1 MICALINGMSF
12 MDKFILSIILL
23 VSFNSYSQA
32 IETINNH
39 NNLIECVEVSTNT
52 DDLNLDYCAEKYQI
66 YDQNDCI
73 EHINIYVSDSK
84 KANQYCRE
92 FAIRYDMELFM
103 KDRPTEFFDLFT
115 REEGSITRS
124 FGCHVN
130 YDNNGDAELNTT
142 LLIYEDESEEP
153 TKIEQIATKAIV
165 HIDENLGYSEV
176 NYGSTIFPIAEQRFF
191 TNELK
196 FDESN
201 EKIAGFVNDEIESQY
216 KGGTDR
222 GPFGGGWVIYEKE
235 NSLVILAGQYDILI
249 KDNCKWS
256 EIPEDL

>member
-1 MICALINGMSF
+1 MSF
-12 MDKFILSIILL
+12 MDKFILLIILL
-23 VSFNSYSQA
+23 VSFNSFSQA
-32 IETINNH
+32 LETINNH

-52 DDLNLDYCAEKYQI
+52 DDLNLNHCAEKYQI
-66 YDQNDCI
+66 YNQNDCI
-73 EHINIYVSDSK
+73 EHMDMYVSDSK
-84 KANQYCRE
+84 KINQYCRE
-92 FAIRYDMELFM
+92 FAIGYDMELFM
-103 KDRPTEFFDLFT
+103 KDRPNEFFDLFT
-115 REEGSITRS
+115 RKEGSITRS

-142 LLIYEDESEEP
+142 LLIYEDRSEEP
-153 TKIEQIATKAIV
+153 TKIEQIVVKAIV
-165 HIDENLGYSEV
+165 HIDKNLGYSEI
-176 NYGSTIFPIAEQRFF
+176 NYGSTIYPIAEQRFF

-201 EKIAGFVNDEIESQY
+201 EKIAGFVNDDIESQY

-222 GPFGGGWVIYEKE
+222 GPYGGGWIIDEKE
-235 NSLVILAGQYDILI
+235 NSLIIIAGQYDILI